1 MSKEEK
7 KVVNAS
13 IQEQLTMVDNI
24 VIGTSEIG
32 NKRIV
37 LTTMIINTIKAKK
50 VVLKYKDKT
59 TNNDRYFEKI
69 NKITNRDVRGFIDC
83 YKEYL
88 GVGGLDEWANKTDSG
103 KERMRILKDSF
114 WVALPL
120 IKADVLEK
128 NKSGKQFTGNQNSE
142 VFVDGQFA
150 TKYSPNS
157 MHKKGAD
164 QVSMKFS
171 ELKKASQN
179 YLADDETNL
188 NTNEKSGTD
197 NSFVASLKK
206 MTRTINA
213 NKFELVDTKQQ
224 AGTEQAIKHLEIACV
239 QWSTEFNKIRN
250 SNMTPEQLKRKKSA

>member
-50 VVLKYKDKT
+50 VVLKYKDKAT
-59 TNNDRYFEKI
+59 SNDRYFDKI

-142 VFVDGQFA
+142 VFIDGRFA
-150 TKYSPNS
+150 TKYSPNQ

-164 QVSMKFS
+164 QVCMKFS

-179 YLADDETNL
+179 YLADADTNL

-197 NSFVASLKK
+197 NSFVASIKK

-213 NKFELVDTKQQ
+213 NKFELVDMKEQ

-239 QWSTEFNKIRN
+239 QWSVEFNKVKQ